1 MTLRL
6 MQMIAGALVLAAG
19 CLAAPAQAQNPFTV
33 VGIEIDATADNAAE
47 AQRRA
52 MSEGQ
57 VRGAQRLIA
66 RMTLAEDRAAAG
78 LDTISAEA
86 AAGMIAGLRM
96 SNEQRSA
103 TRYRGDLT
111 LQFDPRAVRSFFA
124 QRGVPFVES
133 QASPVLVVPVLEGE
147 GGDSLWS
154 GAWYETWRTGGFQ
167 NALTP
172 FIGLGSRQGAGGE
185 PLGLGLISTDEARRI
200 DETALRALADV
211 YGVNAVAVVLARA
224 GGGQVRTVGAVLNF
238 GPGGATRED
247 LASVAGAGDFREAA
261 RRIVERREED
271 WKRRSIVRGGE
282 AAELEITILFST
294 LTEWRSLQGAVAGA
308 SLVQSARLDALS
320 RTGAAMVLSHRGARE
335 QLAAELDA
343 RGARLE
349 RDPDLGWTVRSRR

>member
-1 MTLRL
+1 
-6 MQMIAGALVLAAG
+6 
-19 CLAAPAQAQNPFTV
+19 
-33 VGIEIDATADNAAE
+33 
-47 AQRRA
+47 
-52 MSEGQ
+52 
-57 VRGAQRLIA
+57 
-66 RMTLAEDRAAAG
+66 MTLAEDRAAAG
-78 LDTISAEA
+78 LGTISAEE
-86 AAGMIAGLRM
+86 AAGLIAGLRM

-111 LQFDPRAVRSFFA
+111 LQFDPRAVRDYFS
-124 QRGVPFVES
+124 QRSVPFVES

-154 GAWYETWRTGGFQ
+154 GGWYDAWRTGGFQ

-200 DETALRALADV
+200 DETALRALADA
-211 YGVNAVAVVLARA
+211 YGVNTVAVVLARA
-224 GGGQVRTVGAVLNF
+224 GGGQVRTVGAGLSF
-238 GPGGATRED
+238 GPAGVTRED

-271 WKRRSIVRGGE
+271 WKRRSVVRGGE
-282 AAELEITILFST
+282 AAELEITILFSS

-320 RTGAAMVLSHRGARE
+320 RTGAAMVLTHRGARE
-335 QLAAELDA
+335 QLASELDA

>member
-6 MQMIAGALVLAAG
+6 LQMIASALVLAAG
-19 CLAAPAQAQNPFTV
+19 LMAAPAQARTPFTV
-33 VGIEIDATADNAAE
+33 AGIEIDATADNAAE

-52 MSEGQ
+52 MSDGQ

-66 RMTLAEDRAAAG
+66 RMTLPEDRAAAG
-78 LDTISAEA
+78 LDAISAGD
-86 AAGMIAGLRM
+86 AAGLIAGLRM
-96 SNEQRSA
+96 TNEQRSA

-111 LQFDPRAVRSFFA
+111 LQFDPRAVRDFFS
-124 QRGVPFVES
+124 QRGVAYVES

-154 GAWYETWRTGGFQ
+154 GAWHDAWRTGGFQ

-185 PLGLGLISTDEARRI
+185 PLGLGLISADEARRI

-224 GGGQVRTVGAVLNF
+224 GGGQVRTVGVVLNF
-238 GPGGATRED
+238 GPGGTTRED

-271 WKRRSIVRGGE
+271 WKRRSVVRGGE
-282 AAELEITILFST
+282 AAELEITILFSS

-335 QLAAELDA
+335 QLASELDA

>member
-6 MQMIAGALVLAAG
+6 LQFIASALVLAAG
-19 CLAAPAQAQNPFTV
+19 LTAAPAQARTPFTV
-33 VGIEIDATADNAAE
+33 AGIEIDATADNAAE

-52 MSEGQ
+52 MSDGQ
-57 VRGAQRLIA
+57 VRGALRLIA

-78 LDTISAEA
+78 LDSISAED
-86 AAGMIAGLRM
+86 AAGLIAGLRM

-111 LQFDPRAVRSFFA
+111 LQFDPREVRDFFA
-124 QRGVPFVES
+124 QRGVPYVES

-154 GAWYETWRTGGFQ
+154 GGWHEAWRTGGFQ

-185 PLGLGLISTDEARRI
+185 PLGLGLITADEARRV
-200 DETALRALADV
+200 DEAALRAIADV
-211 YGVNAVAVVLARA
+211 YGVDSVAVVLARA
-224 GGGQVRTVGAVLNF
+224 GGGQVRTVGVVLNF
-238 GPGGATRED
+238 GAGGTTRED
-247 LASVAGAGDFREAA
+247 LTAVAGAGDFREAA
-261 RRIVERREED
+261 RRMVERREED

-294 LTEWRSLQGAVAGA
+294 LTEWRTLQGAVAGA

-320 RTGAAMVLSHRGARE
+320 RSGAAMVLSHRGARE

-343 RGARLE
+343 RSARLE
-349 RDPDLGWTVRSRR
+349 RHPEFGWTVRSRR

>member
-6 MQMIAGALVLAAG
+6 LQMIASALVLAAG
-19 CLAAPAQAQNPFTV
+19 LMAAPAQAQTPFTV
-33 VGIEIDATADNAAE
+33 AGIEIDATADNAAE

-66 RMTLAEDRAAAG
+66 RMTLPEDRAAAG
-78 LDTISAEA
+78 LGPISAED
-86 AAGMIAGLRM
+86 AAGLIAGLRM

-111 LQFDPRAVRSFFA
+111 LQFDPRAVRDYFA
-124 QRGVPFVES
+124 RRSVPYVES

-154 GAWYETWRTGGFQ
+154 GAWHEAWRTGGFQ

-185 PLGLGLISTDEARRI
+185 PLGLGLISADDARRTDEA
-200 DETALRALADV
+200 ALRALADV

-224 GGGQVRTVGAVLNF
+224 GGGQVRTVGVVLNF
-238 GPGGATRED
+238 GPDGTTREEMT
-247 LASVAGAGDFREAA
+247 AVAGAGDFREAA

-271 WKRRSIVRGGE
+271 WKRRSVVRGGE

-294 LTEWRSLQGAVAGA
+294 LTEWRTLQAAVAGA
-308 SLVQSARLDALS
+308 SLVQAARLDALS
-320 RTGAAMVLSHRGARE
+320 RSGAAMVLSHRGARE

-343 RGARLE
+343 RGARLQ